1 MDHNDRQ
8 LIVEALLFSAS
19 VQVCANWND
28 DKQERMVELAKTLGV
43 NPSADIE
50 FWKDDMELEEPW
62 AAQIP
67 EKFEIKQTG
76 IEEDRPYTLEEKIKE
91 QEEKIKEQPEE
102 HPEEED

>member
-28 DKQERMVELAKTLGV
+28 AKQERMVELAKTLGV

-50 FWKDDMELEEPW
+50 FWGDDMELEEPW

-67 EKFEIKQTG
+67 KHFEIHQTG
-76 IEEDRPYTLEEKIKE
+76 IEPQQDE
-91 QEEKIKEQPEE
+91 QIKEQPEQE
-102 HPEEED
+102 GD